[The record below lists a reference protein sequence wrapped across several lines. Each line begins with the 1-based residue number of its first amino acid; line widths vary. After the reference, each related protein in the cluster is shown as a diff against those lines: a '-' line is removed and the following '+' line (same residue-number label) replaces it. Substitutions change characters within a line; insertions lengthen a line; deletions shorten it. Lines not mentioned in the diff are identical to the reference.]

1 MNNKEKQQ
9 CNNLLNW
16 PKLIIK
22 DSKQDNKI
30 KSKISMKIK
39 H

>member
-9 CNNLLNW
+9 CNNLLDW
-16 PKLIIK
+16 CKLIIK